1 MSIDAV
7 RKAQEELARLREM
20 HAQTTDPL
28 ATRLLEDIIV
38 ELEAGLAPPTDP
50 TASDTQGG

>member
-1 MSIDAV
+1 MSIDAP

-38 ELEAGLAPPTDP
+38 ELEAGLALPTDP
-50 TASDTQGG
+50 TASDT